1 MSDFK
6 RKDFNRNDG
15 PELLEKLVEV
25 NRVSKAVK
33 GGTNFAFTALV
44 VVGDGNGKVGFGYA
58 KAKEVPVAIQKGME
72 KARKAMVK
80 VAIFEGTLQ
89 HPIAIK
95 NGAVDLYMKPASQG
109 TGVIAGGAMRAV
121 FEVVGVKDVLAK
133 CNGTRNKGNV
143 VRTTIKALKEM
154 SSPKYIADKRGKTIT
169 EVLEK

>member
-1 MSDFK
+1 MADI
-6 RKDFNRNDG
+6 RENEQ

-33 GGTNFAFTALV
+33 GGTNFAFSALV

-58 KAKEVPVAIQKGME
+58 KAKEVPVAIQKAME
-72 KARKAMVK
+72 KAKKGMVK
-80 VAIFEGTLQ
+80 VALHEGTLQ
-89 HPIAIK
+89 HPIAIQ
-95 NGAVDLYMKPASQG
+95 NGAADLNMQPASPG

-143 VRTTIKALKEM
+143 VRTTIKALTEM
-154 SSPKYIADKRGKTIT
+154 SSPKYVADKRGKAIS
-169 EVLEK
+169 EVLG

>member
-1 MSDFK
+1 MAE
-6 RKDFNRNDG
+6 NIRNEQ
-15 PELLEKLVEV
+15 PEFIEKLVEV

-44 VVGDGNGKVGFGYA
+44 VVGDGQGKVGFGYA
-58 KAKEVPVAIQKGME
+58 KAKEVPVAIQKSME
-72 KARKAMVK
+72 KAKSSMVQ
-80 VAIFEGTLQ
+80 VSLYEGTLQ

-95 NGAVDLYMKPASQG
+95 NGAVDLYMQPASSG

-143 VRTTIKALKEM
+143 VRTTIKALQEM
-154 SSPKYIADKRGKTIT
+154 SSPKYVADKRGKKIS
-169 EVLEK
+169 EVLGS

>member
-1 MSDFK
+1 MADFR
-6 RKDFNRNDG
+6 RKDFNKSDV
-15 PELLEKLVEV
+15 PELIEKLVEV

-44 VVGDGNGKVGFGYA
+44 VVGDGNGRVGFGYA
-58 KAKEVPVAIQKGME
+58 KAKEVPAAIQKAME
-72 KARKAMVK
+72 KAKKAMVK
-80 VAIFEGTLQ
+80 VSIFNGTLQ
-89 HPIAIK
+89 HPISIQ
-95 NGAVDLYMKPASQG
+95 NGAVDLYMQPASSG

-143 VRTTIKALKEM
+143 VRTTIKALTEM

>member
-1 MSDFK
+1 MSDF
-6 RKDFNRNDG
+6 RENEQ

-33 GGTNFAFTALV
+33 GGTNFAFSALV

-58 KAKEVPVAIQKGME
+58 KAKEVPVAIQKAME
-72 KARKAMVK
+72 KAKKSMISVSLH
-80 VAIFEGTLQ
+80 EGTLQ
-89 HPIAIK
+89 HPIAIR
-95 NGAVDLYMKPASQG
+95 NGAADLYMQPASSG

-143 VRTTIKALKEM
+143 VRTTIKALAEM
-154 SSPKYIADKRGKTIT
+154 SSPKYVADKRGKAIS
-169 EVLEK
+169 EVLS

>member
-1 MSDFK
+1 MADI
-6 RKDFNRNDG
+6 RENEQ

-33 GGTNFAFTALV
+33 GGTNFAFSALV

-58 KAKEVPVAIQKGME
+58 KAKEVPVAIQKAME
-72 KARKAMVK
+72 KAKKGMIK
-80 VAIFEGTLQ
+80 VALHEGTLQ

-95 NGAVDLYMKPASQG
+95 NGAADLYMQPASSG

-143 VRTTIKALKEM
+143 VRTTIKALTEM
-154 SSPKYIADKRGKTIT
+154 SSPKYVADKRGKAIS
-169 EVLEK
+169 EVLS

>member
-1 MSDFK
+1 MSEI
-6 RKDFNRNDG
+6 RENEQ

-33 GGTNFAFTALV
+33 GGTNFAFSALV

-58 KAKEVPVAIQKGME
+58 KAKEVPVAIQKAME
-72 KARKAMVK
+72 KAKKGMIK
-80 VAIFEGTLQ
+80 VALHEGTLQ
-89 HPIAIK
+89 HPIAIQ
-95 NGAVDLYMKPASQG
+95 NGAADLYMQPASPG

-143 VRTTIKALKEM
+143 VRTTIKALQEM
-154 SSPKYIADKRGKTIT
+154 SSPKFVADKRGKTIS
-169 EVLEK
+169 EVLGL

>member
-1 MSDFK
+1 MADI
-6 RKDFNRNDG
+6 RENEQ

-33 GGTNFAFTALV
+33 GGTNFAFSALV

-58 KAKEVPVAIQKGME
+58 KAKEVPVAIQKAME
-72 KARKAMVK
+72 KAKKGMIK
-80 VAIFEGTLQ
+80 VALHEGTLQ

-95 NGAVDLYMKPASQG
+95 NGAADLYMQPASSG

-143 VRTTIKALKEM
+143 VRTTIKALAEM
-154 SSPKYIADKRGKTIT
+154 SSPKYVADKRGKAIS
-169 EVLEK
+169 EVLS

>member
-1 MSDFK
+1 MSEI
-6 RKDFNRNDG
+6 RENEQ

-33 GGTNFAFTALV
+33 GGTNFAFSALV
-44 VVGDGNGKVGFGYA
+44 VVGNGNGKVGFGYA
-58 KAKEVPVAIQKGME
+58 KAKEVPVAIKKAME
-72 KARKAMVK
+72 KAKKNMVS
-80 VAIFEGTLQ
+80 VALHEGTLQ

-95 NGAVDLYMKPASQG
+95 NGAADLYMQPASVG

-143 VRTTIKALKEM
+143 VRTTIKALQEM
-154 SSPKYIADKRGKTIT
+154 SSPKYVADKRGKSIS
-169 EVLEK
+169 EVLGL